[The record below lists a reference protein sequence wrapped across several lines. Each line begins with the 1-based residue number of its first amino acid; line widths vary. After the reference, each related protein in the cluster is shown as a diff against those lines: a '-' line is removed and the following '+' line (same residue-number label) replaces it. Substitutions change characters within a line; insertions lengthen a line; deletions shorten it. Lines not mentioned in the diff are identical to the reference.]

1 MAEEI
6 LTNRLNNDDTKVEA
20 TTEPK
25 ETPIKKQRKPREKVR
40 TVEET
45 IDLPVSKLSDKEKEQ
60 LIKHLKEE
68 TNLLRNKS
76 EACKET
82 ADKAFERIREA
93 ERTYDEMEKFYRRKL
108 QYVSTQLEA
117 FHMAINSAI
126 KGGAM

>member
-1 MAEEI
+1 MPEEI
-6 LTNRLNNDDTKVEA
+6 RKNASENVVESNA
-20 TTEPK
+20 TEVKTEAPK
-25 ETPIKKQRKPREKVR
+25 KPRKPREKVR

-82 ADKAFERIREA
+82 ADRAFERIREA
-93 ERTYDEMEKFYRRKL
+93 ERTYDEMENFYRRKL
-108 QYVSTQLEA
+108 KYVDTQLEA
-117 FHMAINSAI
+117 FHSAINAAI
-126 KGGAM
+126 KGGNN